1 MGGARDRIMASTL
14 VEPITVGTQTAP
26 PSSNVVHF
34 PSGLLG
40 FEQRKKF
47 ALVGRT
53 QEAPFLWLEAQDD
66 SRLAFIVV
74 APKQVAP
81 DYQPEFS
88 DEDTKFLGLNSSNDA
103 LVLSIVTLLGHGH
116 ATINLKG
123 PLVINAQT
131 RIGKQ
136 IEPVNADDY
145 STEYPLL
152 VAN

>member
-14 VEPITVGTQTAP
+14 VEPIPAGTQTAP
-26 PSSNVVHF
+26 PISNIVHF

-47 ALVGRT
+47 AVVGRA

-66 SRLAFIVV
+66 SHLAFIVV
-74 APKQVAP
+74 GPKQVAP
-81 DYQPEFS
+81 DYQPELS
-88 DEDTKFLGLNSSNDA
+88 DEDAKFLGLNSSNDA
-103 LVLSIVTLLGHGH
+103 LVLGIVTLLEHGQ

-123 PLVINAQT
+123 PLVINART

-136 IEPVNADDY
+136 IVPVNADDY
-145 STEYPLL
+145 STEYPLP

>member
-1 MGGARDRIMASTL
+1 MASTL
-14 VEPITVGTQTAP
+14 VEENTVARPTAP
-26 PSSNVVHF
+26 PISNIVHF

-66 SRLAFIVV
+66 SRVAFIVV
-74 APKQVAP
+74 PPKRVAP
-81 DYQPEFS
+81 DYQPDLS
-88 DEDTKFLGLNSSNDA
+88 DEDVKFLGLNSPNDA
-103 LVLSIVTLLGHGH
+103 LVLSIVTLQGPGR

-123 PLVINAQT
+123 PLVINART
-131 RIGKQ
+131 HIGKQ
-136 IEPVNADDY
+136 IVPVNAIDY
-145 STEYPLL
+145 STEYPLP